1 MYKVIPYWK
10 IVPCAVYLILY
21 LEHGCLSKTY
31 IMVMMQLMF
40 ICNFSNGNE
49 TMEVFLTAV
58 LIIMKQLVTSIVT
71 MMMISIQT
79 EICIKT

>member
-21 LEHGCLSKTY
+21 LEHGGLSKTY
-31 IMVMMQLMF
+31 IMAMMQLVFMCDF
-40 ICNFSNGNE
+40 GNGNE

-58 LIIMKQLVTSIVT
+58 LIIMKQLVTSRVT

>member
-1 MYKVIPYWK
+1 M
-10 IVPCAVYLILY
+10 A
-21 LEHGCLSKTY
+21 
-31 IMVMMQLMF
+31 MMQLVFMCDF
-40 ICNFSNGNE
+40 GDGNE

-58 LIIMKQLVTSIVT
+58 LIIMKQLVTSRVT